1 MTNFEKSLTFV
12 FGSEGGY
19 SDHPNDRG
27 GKTNMGI
34 TESTLIRAY
43 QAGIVEHK
51 DIKQLTRQEAAE
63 IYEQLYWLPACCQ
76 KMQSP
81 LCTIHFDAAVNHGV
95 GGAVKLLQQALNAH
109 LDAVLKVDGGI
120 GEQTITALG
129 RVTDIKAFCRCY
141 VDQREAYFKR
151 IINNNPSQIVFQR
164 GWYARLKKNRK
175 YVEEAWRWK

>member
-43 QAGIVEHK
+43 QAGIVGHK
-51 DIKQLTRQEAAE
+51 DIGQLTRKEAAD
-63 IYEQLYWLPACCQ
+63 IYEQFYWLPSCCH

-81 LCTIHFDAAVNHGV
+81 LCTIHFDAAVNHGI
-95 GGAVKLLQQALNAH
+95 GGAAKLLQQALNAH
-109 LDAVLKVDGGI
+109 LNAGLKVDGGI
-120 GEQTITALG
+120 GGQTMAALG
-129 RVTDIKAFCRCY
+129 RVADIKAFCRCY
-141 VDQREAYFKR
+141 LDQREAYFKR
-151 IINNNPSQIVFQR
+151 IIANNPSQIVFQR
-164 GWYARLKKNRK
+164 GWFNRLNKNRK
-175 YVEEAWRWK
+175 YIEGA